1 VLYSHLAFLLLY
13 NSLTFC
19 LCFWLMTV
27 KTRAIDFRTPLL
39 QEEEQDSHSQ
49 LGRYRASR
57 WGLGRSGR

>member
-1 VLYSHLAFLLLY
+1 MPRFSDPAKGHKVLYSHLAFLLLY

-39 QEEEQDSHSQ
+39 
-49 LGRYRASR
+49 
-57 WGLGRSGR
+57 